1 MNCYTIYRF
10 TSKIYCFVELY
21 TFNLITKTGTVYL
34 MFKYITNYCLI
45 SKNNQL
51 ILLKHY
57 LPKAKSLL
65 PIFTLLERKHYTCN
79 YSKLVENNAKS

>member
-21 TFNLITKTGTVYL
+21 TFNLFTKTGTFYL
-34 MFKYITNYCLI
+34 TFKYINNYCLI
-45 SKNNQL
+45 SKRNQQ

-57 LPKAKSLL
+57 LPKSKVST
-65 PIFTLLERKHYTCN
+65 PNFYTFGKKPL
-79 YSKLVENNAKS
+79 YL